1 MRRRNAGSHNS
12 GCIEIPALVVLD
24 RQRGECACPIG
35 PGIDTDPVGTLVG
48 AVADGMPVDDDEAM
62 IAVVEQER
70 LADPAQI
77 GLALPVELDAR
88 TNSRMDAEVI
98 AESAGI
104 GKTTEELDVAGR
116 DHLTNARQ
124 RSRCGCAGDRLRI
137 GSVAFEALRPAAPE
151 PAGDQI
157 GLAASQPD
165 QHLLMVAEQEDRP
178 DPVVPVGP
186 EALDHLRR
194 ARPTIDQIAKEYD
207 ERLGRTPRVQIAMNL
222 VEQLVEQVEPAV
234 DVADDIGA
242 LATGTARHVAS

>member
-24 RQRGECACPIG
+24 RQRGQCARPIG
-35 PGIDTDPVGTLVG
+35 PGIDTDTVGTLVG

-104 GKTTEELDVAGR
+104 GKTTEELDVAGP
-116 DHLTNARQ
+116 DHFTKARPGSP
-124 RSRCGCAGDRLRI
+124 RGGARGRLRV
-137 GSVAFEALRPAAPE
+137 GSLTFVAFP
-151 PAGDQI
+151 
-157 GLAASQPD
+157 
-165 QHLLMVAEQEDRP
+165 
-178 DPVVPVGP
+178 
-186 EALDHLRR
+186 
-194 ARPTIDQIAKEYD
+194 
-207 ERLGRTPRVQIAMNL
+207 
-222 VEQLVEQVEPAV
+222 
-234 DVADDIGA
+234 
-242 LATGTARHVAS
+242 